1 MNANILANNALSIA
15 PLGPGDLIDRAVRFY
30 RKHFVTFIFIAAP
43 PVVLA
48 TLVSVGWTFIS
59 RWAFPSGSNI
69 DNPDIVLYYVFNM
82 FGKTAIW
89 LVETVVTLSIM
100 GGASRNFVRHVLHNE
115 PISFAATYRN
125 TWSRIGGLFAS
136 SLILTLLLTVIGG
149 AIFYFGLLIAIII
162 AALAFAAFSMFPTV
176 GAIIGILIS
185 VVVMSATTLAFFF
198 IASRFA
204 YVPQVMLV
212 EGQGVFASIGRSLTL
227 ARGNVRRFAALFIFT
242 IVATYSALAILY
254 IPLGW
259 YAWIEGVDI
268 FGFDGG
274 ITPAWFEIAS
284 QLVSQASIV
293 LLSPI
298 WMVGLCLLYVDERV
312 RHEGYDI
319 ELMANRR
326 LGEIPNVPEA
336 YLNPLQPAIASG
348 TRAVMPITAAAKESN
363 SILGLK

>member
-1 MNANILANNALSIA
+1 MNAINSVANELSIA
-15 PLGPGDLIDRAVRFY
+15 PLGSGDLIDRAVRSY
-30 RKHFVTFIFIAAP
+30 RKYFVTFILIAAP
-43 PVVLA
+43 PVILA
-48 TLVSVGWTFIS
+48 TLVTVGWTFIS
-59 RWAFPSGSNI
+59 RLAFPSGSNI
-69 DNPDIVLYYVFNM
+69 DNPDILLYYAFNWL
-82 FGKTAIW
+82 GKTAIW
-89 LVETVVTLSIM
+89 LVETVVTLSVM
-100 GGASRNFVRHVLHNE
+100 GGASRNFVRHILHNE

-136 SLILTLLLTVIGG
+136 SLILTLFLTLIGG
-149 AIFYFGLLIAIII
+149 SILYFGLLIAIIV
-162 AALAFAAFSMFPTV
+162 AALTFAAFSMFPTL
-176 GAIIGILIS
+176 GAIISIIIS
-185 VVVMSATTLAFFF
+185 VVVMAATTLAFFF
-198 IASRFA
+198 VASRFA

-212 EGQGVFASIGRSLTL
+212 EGRGVFASIGRSLTL

-254 IPLGW
+254 IPIGW
-259 YAWIEGVDI
+259 YAWIEGVDV
-268 FGFDGG
+268 FGLSGG
-274 ITPAWFEIAS
+274 LSPAWFEIAS

-326 LGEIPNVPEA
+326 LGEIPAVPDD

-348 TRAVMPITAAAKESN
+348 TRAAIPITSKEPS

>member
-1 MNANILANNALSIA
+1 MNATIPATNSLSIA

-30 RKHFVTFIFIAAP
+30 RKYFVTFILIAAP

-48 TLVSVGWTFIS
+48 TFVTVGWTFIS

-69 DNPDIVLYYVFNM
+69 DNPDILLYYAFNRL
-82 FGKTAIW
+82 GKTAIW
-89 LVETVVTLSIM
+89 LVETVVTLSVM
-100 GGASRNFVRHVLHNE
+100 GGASRNFVRHILHNE
-115 PISFAATYRN
+115 PISFSATYRN

-136 SLILTLLLTVIGG
+136 SLLITIILVSVGG
-149 AIFYFGLLIAIII
+149 AIFYFGLFASIII
-162 AALAFAAFSMFPTV
+162 AALAYAAFSVFPTLGAVV
-176 GAIIGILIS
+176 GIIIGLL
-185 VVVMSATTLAFFF
+185 VVAAAALGFFF
-198 IASRFA
+198 VASRFA

-212 EGQGVFASIGRSLTL
+212 EGKGVFASIARSLSL

-268 FGFDGG
+268 FGLSGG
-274 ITPAWFEIAS
+274 LSPAWFEIAS

-326 LGEIPNVPEA
+326 LGEIPDVPDA

-348 TRAVMPITAAAKESN
+348 TRAAIPITATAKEST
-363 SILGLK
+363 SVLGLK